1 VSLLGTLLATA
12 RDVAPIAAVLFGC
25 QYLVIRRPIPHL
37 SRVLLGF
44 VFVWLG
50 LSLFLVGLERAL
62 FPLGE
67 LMARQLTSDDLL
79 PASGSTARSW
89 MDYGWVYAFAFAVG
103 AATTIAEPSL
113 IAVGLKAEAISGG
126 AIRPYPFRIAVALG
140 VAVGICLG
148 AVRIVL
154 GFPLAWLIV
163 GAYAV
168 VIVQTIFAP
177 RMIVPLA
184 YDSGGVTTSTITVPI
199 VAALGLGLAS
209 AVPGRSPLLDGFGM
223 IALASIFPIISVI
236 GYAQLAELRGP
247 KKTEGEPQEKD

>member
-1 VSLLGTLLATA
+1 MSLLQTLLSTA

-25 QYLVIRRPIPHL
+25 QYLVIRRPVPHL
-37 SRVLLGF
+37 PRVLLGF
-44 VFVWLG
+44 VFVLLG
-50 LSLFLVGLERAL
+50 LALFLVGLEQAL

-67 LMARQLTSDDLL
+67 LMAKQLTSEALL
-79 PASGSTARSW
+79 PTPGPAGRAWT
-89 MDYGWVYAFAFAVG
+89 DYGWVYAFAFAVG

-113 IAVGLKAEAISGG
+113 IAVGIKAEAISGG
-126 AIRPYPFRIAVALG
+126 AIRPFPFRVAVAFG
-140 VAVGICLG
+140 VAVGISLG

-154 GFPLAWLIV
+154 GFPLAWLIMA
-163 GAYAV
+163 AYGV
-168 VIVQTIFAP
+168 VILQTLFAP

-223 IALASIFPIISVI
+223 IALASIFPIITVI
-236 GYAQLAELRGP
+236 GYAQLAELRGRRRR
-247 KKTEGEPQEKD
+247 EQESEEKD

>member
-1 VSLLGTLLATA
+1 LDTLLDTA
-12 RDVAPIAAVLFGC
+12 LDVAPIAAVLFGC
-25 QYLVIRRPIPHL
+25 QYLVIRRPVPRL
-37 SRVLLGF
+37 GRVLLGF
-44 VFVWLG
+44 GFVWVG

-67 LMARQLTSDDLL
+67 LMARQLTSDALL
-79 PASGSTARSW
+79 PTPDPSGRSW
-89 MDYGWVYAFAFAVG
+89 TDYGWVYAFAFAVG

-113 IAVGLKAEAISGG
+113 IAVGLKAEEISGG
-126 AIRPYPFRIAVALG
+126 AIRPFSFRVAVALG
-140 VAVGICLG
+140 VAVGITLG
-148 AVRIVL
+148 AMRIGL
-154 GFPLAWLIV
+154 GVPLEWIIIA
-163 GAYAV
+163 AYAV
-168 VIVQTIFAP
+168 VIVQTPFAP

-236 GYAQLAELRGP
+236 GYAQLAALRQRR
-247 KKTEGEPQEKD
+247 EREPEETG